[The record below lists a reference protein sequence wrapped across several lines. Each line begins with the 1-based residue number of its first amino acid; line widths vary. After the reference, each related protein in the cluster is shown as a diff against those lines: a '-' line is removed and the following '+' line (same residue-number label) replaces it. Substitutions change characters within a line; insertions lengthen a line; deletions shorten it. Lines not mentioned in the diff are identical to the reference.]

1 MLLASFRS
9 TMRTFYGQTR
19 SEVPVRMFSNKGLD
33 KLFFDAKTKIFKFLG
48 TEQKLMALTL
58 LACSRCD
65 IACTAYINLGQA
77 STSIQWSNVSKLNQ
91 EQN

>member
-9 TMRTFYGQTR
+9 TMRTLYGQTR

-48 TEQKLMALTL
+48 TEQKLMSLTL
-58 LACSRCD
+58 LVCSRCD
-65 IACTAYINLGQA
+65 IIHVQHISIWVKPQHRFSGQ
-77 STSIQWSNVSKLNQ
+77 TSPN
-91 EQN
+91 